1 MDKIMLYSRFNP
13 LKRVLCYD
21 VFDRGFNGWMV
32 LLPNFTEH
40 PDFDVPPTKVNK
52 DQWPPVML
60 SSATYRFPGT
70 HGSMSGT
77 YSLKL
82 STRPV
87 ANPYSMPPAPGS
99 MGHAIKRL
107 SNMDPNARY
116 LQLECWFAD
125 TGEQNEVDGDGE
137 QPGLHENS
145 IRAFGIGS
153 DTQDD
158 GNRFFWGIRYLNTV
172 DGKPMRKW
180 QYINATPGTDK
191 DWAFGLD
198 GDWCKWG
205 VDCWWFGE
213 RRPDGYH
220 AGYKDVP
227 NGTQNLIYNETD
239 CKINWQYLRLKVDII
254 DKEYVEMQCQ
264 NKIFDLRG
272 HKITAVDKYRRID
285 GLINPVIWLETDTNR
300 RVFLYIDS
308 FVVSQE

>member
-1 MDKIMLYSRFNP
+1 
-13 LKRVLCYD
+13 
-21 VFDRGFNGWMV
+21 
-32 LLPNFTEH
+32 
-40 PDFDVPPTKVNK
+40 
-52 DQWPPVML
+52 
-60 SSATYRFPGT
+60 
-70 HGSMSGT
+70 
-77 YSLKL
+77 
-82 STRPV
+82 
-87 ANPYSMPPAPGS
+87 MPPALGS

-107 SNMDPNARY
+107 SFFDPSAQY
-116 LQLECWFAD
+116 LQLECWFAYTAEQD
-125 TGEQNEVDGDGE
+125 TVDGDGP

-158 GNRFFWGIRYLNTV
+158 GNRFFWGIRYLNSV

-180 QYINATPGTDK
+180 QYISATPGTDK
-191 DWAFGLD
+191 DWAFGQD

-227 NGTQNLIYNETD
+227 GGSQNLIYNETD
-239 CKINWQYLRLKVDII
+239 CKINWQYLRLKI
-254 DKEYVEMQCQ
+254 DFKNHEYVEMQCQ
-264 NKIFDLRG
+264 NKVFDLRG
-272 HKITAVDKYRRID
+272 TPITTVDKYRRID